1 MRITKVPS
9 SYSEEQLQQYLERI
23 QWKGEA
29 PQPTL
34 EDLYV
39 LLFCKLAWFML

>member
-23 QWKGEA
+23 QWKGER

-39 LLFCKLAWFML
+39 LLFYTLALFLL